1 MGKFT
6 NIILWIVFILALL
19 NSFMIGAGAKSA
31 IQQIYGGISSIVATL
46 IFCTIVI
53 RSTIKE
59 ESEYIATAI
68 RKVKDATVSNGEEI
82 ENIKNIMNKDTNA

>member
-1 MGKFT
+1 MKGIYSFVLW
-6 NIILWIVFILALL
+6 IILFISLL
-19 NSFMIGAGAKSA
+19 SGFGTTAAAKSA
-31 IQQIYGGISSIVATL
+31 IHEIYGAISFLIATL